1 MKGFL
6 QFLRGW
12 EALITPYWKIS
23 NWSPLGLSKWIDTSF
38 NAICLFNMIQIPTCK
53 VAWFATYYMLSKNN
67 ILRFYLYSG
76 AKHISLFSQ
85 RAFDF
90 HCSIGAHLLRP
101 DKHNNI
107 HKTFKDIS
115 AIWIKNFQTSQRYRL
130 QSDNLPSLWIILQ
143 TLEKRLH
150 KRFSR
155 NKQVQARSEF
165 RTPKYWEHLKTGLVS
180 FSEFK
185 FQNSNITF

>member
-1 MKGFL
+1 
-6 QFLRGW
+6 
-12 EALITPYWKIS
+12 
-23 NWSPLGLSKWIDTSF
+23 
-38 NAICLFNMIQIPTCK
+38 
-53 VAWFATYYMLSKNN
+53 MLSKNN

-90 HCSIGAHLLRP
+90 HCSIGPLLLCQ
-101 DKHNNI
+101 DKHKNI
-107 HKTFKDIS
+107 HKTFKDIW

-165 RTPKYWEHLKTGLVS
+165 EAPKFRTPKYWKHLKTGQFSLS
-180 FSEFK
+180 FKIYAIVPYRLLQKLINGPYRFDL
-185 FQNSNITF
+185 